1 MNLLIYTPRAFSL
14 SETFI
19 YNIASIEFENLYKII
34 ACNYSIDEIDLD
46 EEQMERIIIASKPV
60 NFYDRAYSFFFRLIY
75 RLDHQYV
82 ISYFGWRR
90 LERIFRTAKV
100 DLVHIHYGPSAI
112 AIFPL
117 LKLYRIPYIIHFH
130 GYDASKLLA
139 DVVYIS
145 NLAKVAKKAS
155 ALIVVSEEMKS
166 NLTSIGILSQK
177 IVKIPY
183 GVDLS
188 FFSPTEK
195 VIKDSIRILHVG
207 RLVQKKGVPDLIT
220 VFYRLQ
226 KEFDNIELIVIGDGE
241 EYRICL
247 ELIENYKLGS
257 KIKMLGATPARE
269 IPKYLNEADIFV
281 LNSRVS
287 DSGDKE
293 GLPNVILEAMACKCA
308 VVSTYHGGIPEA
320 VVSLEDG
327 LLVAEKDND
336 QLLDALKR
344 LICDEDLRARLVE
357 NAYTKVVK
365 HYSIEA
371 MQRAIGQLY
380 KEIVA

>member
-1 MNLLIYTPRAFSL
+1 MLIYTPRAFSL

-19 YNIASIEFENLYKII
+19 YNIASVEFENLNKII
-34 ACNYSIDEIDLD
+34 ACNYVVNEIESVDK
-46 EEQMERIIIASKPV
+46 MERITIATKPF
-60 NFYDRAYSFFFRLIY
+60 NFIDRVCSFLFRVTY
-75 RLDHQYV
+75 RLKHQYV
-82 ISYFGWRR
+82 ISYFGLRK
-90 LERIFRTAKV
+90 LANIFSTTNI
-100 DLVHIHYGPSAI
+100 DLVHVHYGPSAI

-117 LKLYRIPYIIHFH
+117 LKAYRVPFIIHFH

-139 DVVYIS
+139 DNDYVD
-145 NLAKVAKKAS
+145 NLIETSKKAN

-166 NLTSIGILSQK
+166 NLTGVGILSQK

-188 FFSPTEK
+188 IFSPTEK
-195 VIKDSIRILHVG
+195 VIKDSVRILHVG
-207 RLVQKKGVPDLIT
+207 RLVQKKGVPDLIR
-220 VFYRLQ
+220 VFNRLQ
-226 KEFDNIELIVIGDGE
+226 MEFDNVELVIIGDGE

-257 KIKMLGATPARE
+257 KVKMMGATPTRE

-327 LLVAEKDND
+327 LLVAEKDNH

-344 LICDEDLRARLVE
+344 LIGDKDLRARLVE

-365 HYSIEA
+365 HYSIKT